1 MLAAVPSAAA
11 AAATDGQW
19 VLIDQQPAGQTL
31 VTLNPPSAGG
41 DVGLRTLHTAPAGV
55 ALDAPQW
62 SPDGNRI
69 VFVEGARL
77 RLYDL
82 ARGSVSDVA
91 PEGTSPSWSADGT
104 RIAFLRGGALL
115 TRAPDGSG
123 EQTLPIDATGVRDVA
138 WSPDGAWFAL
148 WLGDRLDIVGVDGSE
163 REPFDD
169 GVRGGVAW
177 APDGSSLVYPRQRGE
192 HVTLWEV
199 READEGPVGLSGA
212 PSDPEFSPSGTTV
225 VYTRTTE
232 GVRELAWDANGS
244 HSAIRMGGFVPAQ
257 PDWQPCVAGAT
268 VSCRSVTPLPPLRP
282 LSCHSLMSVI
292 TLTQAR
298 LTRVPQRCPGAVSF
312 ELVTPPAHGTV
323 TTGPFLSYQSA
334 AGYVGPDS
342 FTYRALGAE
351 GRTSEVVRVD
361 LNVIPPWVKPGAPKL
376 TLAAGVLKL
385 DKRGRVTVRGTCD
398 RECVVR
404 LRVRVKLTSGRIV
417 NGRLVRARASAG
429 GQVKLVLQRGKL
441 PPRRKVA
448 WARVSGAAVGADGRE
463 RAVKL
468 TLR

>member
-1 MLAAVPSAAA
+1 M
-11 AAATDGQW
+11 
-19 VLIDQQPAGQTL
+19 
-31 VTLNPPSAGG
+31 
-41 DVGLRTLHTAPAGV
+41 
-55 ALDAPQW
+55 
-62 SPDGNRI
+62 
-69 VFVEGARL
+69 
-77 RLYDL
+77 
-82 ARGSVSDVA
+82 SDVA

-123 EQTLPIDATGVRDVA
+123 EQTLPIDATGVRDAA

-148 WLGDRLDIVGVDGSE
+148 WLGDRLDTVGADGSE

-177 APDGSSLVYPRQRGE
+177 APDGGSLVYPRQVGE

-199 READEGPVGLSGA
+199 REEDEGPVGLSGA
-212 PSDPEFSPSGTTV
+212 PSDPEFSPSGSTV

-244 HSAIRMGGFVPAQ
+244 HSAIRMGGFIPAQ
-257 PDWQPCVAGAT
+257 PDWQPCVAGVT
-268 VSCRSVTPLPPLRP
+268 VSCRSVTPAEAAAARP
-282 LSCHSLMSVI
+282 LACHSPTGGDHRDAGAPDADPAALPGRGQLRAGRRRPR
-292 TLTQAR
+292 TAR
-298 LTRVPQRCPGAVSF
+298 SPPGGVPSPTSP
-312 ELVTPPAHGTV
+312 PPATWDPIRSP
-323 TTGPFLSYQSA
+323 TAPWAPS
-334 AGYVGPDS
+334 
-342 FTYRALGAE
+342 
-351 GRTSEVVRVD
+351 GRTSEVMRVD
-361 LNVIPPWVKPGAPKL
+361 LNVIPPRLKPGAPKL

>member
-1 MLAAVPSAAA
+1 
-11 AAATDGQW
+11 
-19 VLIDQQPAGQTL
+19 
-31 VTLNPPSAGG
+31 
-41 DVGLRTLHTAPAGV
+41 
-55 ALDAPQW
+55 
-62 SPDGNRI
+62 
-69 VFVEGARL
+69 
-77 RLYDL
+77 
-82 ARGSVSDVA
+82 
-91 PEGTSPSWSADGT
+91 
-104 RIAFLRGGALL
+104 
-115 TRAPDGSG
+115 
-123 EQTLPIDATGVRDVA
+123 
-138 WSPDGAWFAL
+138 
-148 WLGDRLDIVGVDGSE
+148 
-163 REPFDD
+163 
-169 GVRGGVAW
+169 
-177 APDGSSLVYPRQRGE
+177 
-192 HVTLWEV
+192 
-199 READEGPVGLSGA
+199 
-212 PSDPEFSPSGTTV
+212 
-225 VYTRTTE
+225 
-232 GVRELAWDANGS
+232 
-244 HSAIRMGGFVPAQ
+244 MGGFVPAQ
-257 PDWQPCVAGAT
+257 PDWQPCVAGLT

-282 LSCHSLMSVI
+282 LSCHSPISVI
-292 TLTQAR
+292 TLRQAR
-298 LTRVPQRCPGAVSF
+298 LTRVPQRCPGAVTF